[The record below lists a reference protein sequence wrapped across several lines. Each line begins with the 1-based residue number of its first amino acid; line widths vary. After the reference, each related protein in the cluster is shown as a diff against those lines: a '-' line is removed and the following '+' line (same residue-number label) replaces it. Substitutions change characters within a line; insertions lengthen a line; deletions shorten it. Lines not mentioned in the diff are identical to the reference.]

1 MKTCWVLSQNIS
13 NMDLVEVLQLDC
25 QNFSGE
31 RLSEGSSNS
40 GGLLYIFT
48 SIHLHIYTYHLQI
61 FTSTHH
67 LHICTSSHLHVY
79 TYHLHIFTST
89 HIILTSSHLL
99 SLPPSLPPSLS
110 LSLLP
115 SVTASL
121 PFFFS
126 SLLSPR
132 AVPTRR
138 HEMATLSHEMRC
150 DRQKRK

>member
-13 NMDLVEVLQLDC
+13 NMDLVEVLQLEC
-25 QNFSGE
+25 QDFSGE

-99 SLPPSLPPSLS
+99 SLPPSLPLS
-110 LSLLP
+110 LSLTL
-115 SVTASL
+115 AL
-121 PFFFS
+121 CHG
-126 SLLSPR
+126 LSPLLFLFSLKSAGSADEAPR
-132 AVPTRR
+132 NGHPFARNEVRSSKT
-138 HEMATLSHEMRC
+138 
-150 DRQKRK
+150 